1 MATQSQ
7 RMYVGGF
14 DEKPTSIPDY
24 RRPTTKRMRLEKAKD
39 ERAGGCDKAGLKSP
53 SFLQK
58 KRECIEKTKDEGG
71 RGGDKAGAQFSSP
84 LQDQKNCQDIPGKG
98 VDGKIEDNSDPEDS
112 WSSDEGEGISVEELK
127 QTEGYQLF
135 REALQAHAKNSAKS
149 V

>member
-1 MATQSQ
+1 METAQYEPQYFRETFFSKN
-7 RMYVGGF
+7 F
-14 DEKPTSIPDY
+14 DGKCTSSLDY
-24 RRPTTKRMRLEKAKD
+24 R
-39 ERAGGCDKAGLKSP
+39 
-53 SFLQK
+53 LQSK
-58 KRECIEKTKDEGG
+58 KRECIEKTKDEGRG
-71 RGGDKAGAQFSSP
+71 GGDKAGAQFSSP